1 MSTARAAPS
10 GWQRRGLKIV
20 LGRGA
25 DTALRLAIFP
35 ATALVLAAPDFS
47 RYALLTA
54 ALATGQTLFALGGPR
69 VAVFFHR
76 QHERGSLFA
85 ALLVLAT
92 VPCALGALALALW
105 PGLREFW
112 FGSIPAGLFWVGV
125 APLPFLLFADSLSA
139 TLLASG
145 REKLYAFFLW
155 GRTLSAGAVLATSLL
170 SSDRLSW
177 ILWGRLA
184 ISGAAVAALMAAT
197 GARLRWGDAS
207 VLAGPALRFGAPVAL
222 AGALAALHRR
232 ADVFLLSGLGRAP
245 EIGAYAIAYALAESL
260 WILTDSLE
268 AALFVELTAR
278 SPVEAR
284 AIAAAALTRFARLS
298 ALACGLLLVAGEA
311 VLFVFF
317 QSKYPAAGV
326 LLPPVALGVA
336 AWGAARPASSYLY
349 RAGRGGPMVLCQL
362 ASVALN
368 VSLCLA
374 LIPRLGALGAAGASL
389 VSYSVLGAT
398 TILVFQRSRELV
410 PGLGQ

>member
-1 MSTARAAPS
+1 MSASRAAPS
-10 GWQRRGLKIV
+10 GWQRRGLKIL
-20 LGRGA
+20 LGRGGDA
-25 DTALRLAIFP
+25 ALRLAIFP

-85 ALLVLAT
+85 ALLVLAA
-92 VPCALGALALALW
+92 VPCGAAALALVLW

-112 FGSIPAGLFWVGV
+112 FGSVPAALFWVGV

-145 REKLYAFFLW
+145 RERLYAFFLW

-170 SSDRLSW
+170 SADRLAW
-177 ILWGRLA
+177 VLRGRLA
-184 ISGAAVAALMAAT
+184 ISAAAVVGLMAAT
-197 GARLRWGDAS
+197 GARLRWSDAS
-207 VLAGPALRFGAPVAL
+207 ALAAPALRFGAPVAL

-245 EIGAYAIAYALAESL
+245 EIGAYAIAYAVAESL

-268 AALFVELTAR
+268 AALFVDLTVQ
-278 SPVEAR
+278 SPQEAR
-284 AIAAAALTRFARLS
+284 AIAAAALTRFARLA
-298 ALACGLLLVAGEA
+298 ALACALLLVVGEA
-311 VLFVFF
+311 VLLVFF
-317 QSKYPAAGV
+317 GSKYPAAGR
-326 LLPPVALGVA
+326 LLPPIVLGVA
-336 AWGAARPASSYLY
+336 GWGAARPASSFLY
-349 RAGRGGPMVLCQL
+349 RAGRGGAMVLCQL
-362 ASVALN
+362 ASLALN
-368 VSLCLA
+368 VGLCLA
-374 LIPRLGALGAAGASL
+374 LIPQLGALGAAGASL
-389 VSYSVLGAT
+389 VSYSFLGAT
-398 TILVFQRSRELV
+398 TILVFRRRREGA